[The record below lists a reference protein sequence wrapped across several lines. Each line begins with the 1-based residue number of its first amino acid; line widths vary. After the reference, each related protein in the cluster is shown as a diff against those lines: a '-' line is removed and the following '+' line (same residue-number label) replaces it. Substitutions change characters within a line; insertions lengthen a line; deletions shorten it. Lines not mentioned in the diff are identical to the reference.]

1 MSVPVVRPARSF
13 DMGEIEAL
21 AKRPFA
27 AAWSRQAYT
36 DEAERTDSIFLVADD
51 GTVRG
56 YALARVFEGESQLLD
71 LAVLEDGRGVGRT
84 LWSALTHAAHSR
96 GCRKVT
102 LEVSEKN
109 SRAQHFY
116 RRAGAKVV
124 GRRPKF
130 YNDGSDAILMDFP
143 LE

>member
-1 MSVPVVRPARSF
+1 
-13 DMGEIEAL
+13 MGEIEAL

-27 AAWSRQAYT
+27 AAWSRQAYA

-51 GTVRG
+51 GAIQG

-71 LAVLEDGRGVGRT
+71 LAVVEDGRGVGRT
-84 LWSALTHAAHSR
+84 LWSALAHAAHSR
-96 GCRKVT
+96 GCRKIT

-143 LE
+143 LT